1 MTDLPPLG
9 DGGMDMPYEANPGPA
24 DIHEAMV
31 TSGGVV
37 VAGAT
42 TEVDGHTYPA
52 LLFRFALPHGEFA
65 PPVLLVCMPA
75 QLKALVP
82 LVQDAV
88 SGAIRAARAAA

>member
-1 MTDLPPLG
+1 MSNLPPLG
-9 DGGMDMPYEANPGPA
+9 DGGMDLPYEANPEA
-24 DIHEAMV
+24 AHIHEAMV
-31 TSGGVV
+31 TAGGVV

-42 TEVDGHTYPA
+42 TEVGGHTYPA

-82 LVQDAV
+82 LVQKAV
-88 SGAIRAARAAA
+88 AGAITEARKAS

>member
-1 MTDLPPLG
+1 MSGPPPLG
-9 DGGMDMPYEANPGPA
+9 DGGMDLPYEDNPEVA
-24 DIHEAMV
+24 RIHEGMI

-65 PPVLLVCMPA
+65 PPVLLVTMPD
-75 QLKALVP
+75 QLRALVP
-82 LVQDAV
+82 LVQNAV
-88 SGAIRAARAAA
+88 AGAVKAAGEAA

>member
-1 MTDLPPLG
+1 MSNLPPLG
-9 DGGMDMPYEANPGPA
+9 DGGMDMPYEANPETVH
-24 DIHEAMV
+24 IHEGMI
-31 TSGGVV
+31 TSGGLV

-82 LVQDAV
+82 LVQQAV
-88 SGAIRAARAAA
+88 AGAITQARKAS

>member
-1 MTDLPPLG
+1 MSGLPPLG
-9 DGGMDMPYEANPGPA
+9 SGDMDMPYEENPEVA
-24 DIHEAMV
+24 HIHEAMV
-31 TSGGVV
+31 TAGGLV

-82 LVQDAV
+82 LVQKAV
-88 SGAIRAARAAA
+88 ASAIGEARRAS